1 MDRNIL
7 LFPSSPKHPISSK
20 RRDSGVCSLKRDQLN
35 KKVRRETRRV
45 LQLYIMQEYGDK
57 IIEREYNYD

>member
-45 LQLYIMQEYGDK
+45 LQLYIIQF
-57 IIEREYNYD
+57 